1 MGTNLLA
8 LVMYVCQSLVGLTKL
23 NTTAYHPQLRWH
35 GGTHKPNTQ
44 VNDAEA
50 CCDIGS
56 QWDQYP
62 CVAFY
67 GRTGIHHASTKEKP
81 SFLLYGVDC
90 RSPIEAALLP
100 NDQLEP
106 NEISDYWE
114 ELILSL

>member
-1 MGTNLLA
+1 
-8 LVMYVCQSLVGLTKL
+8 MYVCKSLEGLTKL

-67 GRTGIHHASTKEKP
+67 GRIGIHHASTKEKP

-90 RSPIEAALLP
+90 RAPIEAALLP